1 MNANAFWDVIGIYNQ
16 ETCVIQ
22 IAFVLAII
30 FGLIY
35 AYFKHKYW
43 IPKIILS
50 IVNLFIGITF
60 FLIYGTEPI
69 QYYFAAPLFILTGIL
84 FIYDAIKK
92 PNISMNPFG
101 VIHYILLALIISYPF
116 ISFLLGHSFPKMVVW
131 IMPCPFI
138 SFSILIYSLYKQKN
152 ILILILLTIWGLT
165 GVKSFFFNAYEDI
178 ILLICGFYGIALI
191 IEEINMIKGDNQSE
205 I

>member
-35 AYFKHKYW
+35 AYFKQKYW
-43 IPKIILS
+43 ILKIILG

-69 QYYFAAPLFILTGIL
+69 QHYFAAPLFILTGIL
-84 FIYDAIKK
+84 FIYDAMKK
-92 PNISMNPFG
+92 PDISMNPFG
-101 VIHYILLALIISYPF
+101 LFHYILLALIISYPF
-116 ISFLLGHSFPKMVVW
+116 ISLLLGHSFPKMVVW

-138 SFSILIYSLYKQKN
+138 SFSILIYSLYKRKN

-178 ILLICGFYGIALI
+178 ILLICGIYGIVLI
-191 IEEINMIKGDNQSE
+191 VRERMVR
-205 I
+205 